1 MQPINLQHFGWL
13 RVKRCLFIV
22 MALNF
27 SVLTAVT
34 VCAQELSYDYNRGLG
49 KLNIRSQSPA
59 QSLRLNMP
67 LPIPGDIKPGWGTR
81 LGLTWSNMWAS
92 GSKYLLDYEMFDT
105 IVSVDY
111 GFTERLGLEL
121 SFENRHY
128 FGGAMDGLIQG
139 FHNLFG
145 VDQNGRDEVPK
156 NRKVVQ
162 RFDPETGLMLS
173 ETSASELDNNGLSLL
188 LNYNLT
194 HGTEI
199 WPSVNVFG
207 IVRYG
212 LTCADICTDKHPVDF
227 GFGTGFAKR
236 WIKNW
241 YTYAALGYTLYESR
255 KPRITA
261 PGVEPIEFDNNAIS
275 GVFALSWRLTP
286 NFSIVGQY
294 LYSDPDIKNIAEMD
308 KASQEVDFGFN
319 WKTTYGLLEFAV
331 IENIVNYDN
340 SADFG
345 LHWGWSYIF

>member
-1 MQPINLQHFGWL
+1 MQPVNLQHFE
-13 RVKRCLFIV
+13 RHNAKRCLFIV
-22 MALNF
+22 MPLIF
-27 SVLTAVT
+27 SVLTAVS
-34 VCAQELSYDYNRGLG
+34 VWAQELSYDYNRGLG
-49 KLNIRSQSPA
+49 KFNMRSQSPA

-81 LGLTWSNMWAS
+81 LGLTWSNVWAS

-111 GFTERLGLEL
+111 GFNDRLGLEL

-139 FHNLFG
+139 FHDLFG
-145 VDQNGRDEVPK
+145 IDQNGRDGVPK
-156 NRKVVQ
+156 NRKVIQ
-162 RFDPETGLMLS
+162 RFDRKTGLTLS
-173 ETSASELDNNGLSLL
+173 ETSANELDNNGLSLL

-194 HGTEI
+194 HGTNI

-212 LTCADICTDKHPVDF
+212 LTCADICTDNHPMDL
-227 GFGTGFAKR
+227 GFGTGLAKR
-236 WIKNW
+236 WSKKW
-241 YTYAALGYTLYESR
+241 YTYTVLGYTLFGSR
-255 KPRITA
+255 EPRTPA
-261 PGVEPIEFDNNAIS
+261 PGVEPIEFEDNAFS
-275 GVFALSWRLTP
+275 GLFALSWHWTP

-294 LYSDPDIKNIAEMD
+294 LYSGPDIKNIAEMD
-308 KASQEVDFGFN
+308 KASQEVDLGFK
-319 WKTTYGLLEFAV
+319 WKTTVGLLEFAM

-345 LHWGWSYIF
+345 LHGGWSYIF